1 MGIRTCK
8 ECEEVLRGR
17 TDKRFCNDGCRNA
30 YNNREN
36 SRDSD
41 LLKKINNQLRKNR
54 KILRILLA
62 EEKMLK
68 TNKDKLL
75 TEGFSLKY
83 HTHRIITSKGQE
95 YIFCYEYGYLD
106 LGNDFILIV
115 KSKEKKREINTL
127 A

>member
-36 SRDSD
+36 SKDSD
-41 LLKKINNQLRKNR
+41 ILKKINNQLRKNR
-54 KILRILLA
+54 KILRTLLA

-68 TNKDKLL
+68 TNKSKLL
-75 TEGFSLKY
+75 AEGFSLKY
-83 HTHRIITSKGQE
+83 HTHRIITLKGQE

-106 LGNDFILIV
+106 LGNDYILIV
-115 KSKEKKREINTL
+115 KSKEKKREINAL
-127 A
+127 I